1 MPTNLNIFLYHTINS
16 SSKDGT
22 DNLPGL
28 VMIAVHI
35 MLSLVNWLN
44 RPGLCHDV
52 RKVKDVC

>member
-1 MPTNLNIFLYHTINS
+1 MPAKLNIFLYHTINS

-35 MLSLVNWLN
+35 ILCLVNWLN
-44 RPGLCHDV
+44 IGQACAMM
-52 RKVKDVC
+52 